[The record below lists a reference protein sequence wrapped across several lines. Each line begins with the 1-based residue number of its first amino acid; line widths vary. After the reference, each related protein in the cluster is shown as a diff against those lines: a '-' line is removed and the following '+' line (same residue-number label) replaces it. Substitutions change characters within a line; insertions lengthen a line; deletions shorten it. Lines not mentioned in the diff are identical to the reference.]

1 MITEPEHTDVA
12 SYVLGLL
19 DEEEMSRFE
28 EHMLTC
34 ERCAAEAD
42 ELMSLPPLLEPLV
55 SRGGAD
61 SEPPA
66 TAVPS
71 ESLLPALLADV
82 AADRTRKRHRRML
95 ALAAAITLI
104 VAGPVI
110 GVVLGHR
117 GGTPATDS
125 VAMDLVM
132 VGEQH
137 KAVNAAN
144 GVSAIIGL
152 EPRSWGTHVAIELK
166 NVHGPLTCDL
176 IAVSKTG
183 QTEVVTNWLVPSP
196 GYGVPGNEQPLVV
209 HGAAALNKSQ
219 IDHFE
224 VRTLDGQTLI
234 TVPV

>member
-1 MITEPEHTDVA
+1 MIAEPEHTDVA

-55 SRGGAD
+55 SRDGAF

-71 ESLLPALLADV
+71 ESLLPGLLADA
-82 AADRTRKRHRRML
+82 AADRKRRRRSVL
-95 ALAAAITLI
+95 ALAAALALVI
-104 VAGPVI
+104 AGPIV
-110 GVVLGHR
+110 GVALGHQ
-117 GGTPATDS
+117 GSTPTTDS
-125 VAMDLVM
+125 VAADLVM

-137 KAVNAAN
+137 TAFDAAT
-144 GVSAIIGL
+144 GVRATIGL
-152 EPRSWGTHVAIELK
+152 DQRSWGTHVAIELTG
-166 NVHGPLTCDL
+166 VHGPLKCAL

-183 QTEVVTNWLVPSP
+183 ETQVVTNWIVPSP
-196 GYGVPGNEQPLVV
+196 GYGVPGHEQPLFV
-209 HGAAALNKSQ
+209 HGGAAMTTSD
-219 IDHFE
+219 IDHFV